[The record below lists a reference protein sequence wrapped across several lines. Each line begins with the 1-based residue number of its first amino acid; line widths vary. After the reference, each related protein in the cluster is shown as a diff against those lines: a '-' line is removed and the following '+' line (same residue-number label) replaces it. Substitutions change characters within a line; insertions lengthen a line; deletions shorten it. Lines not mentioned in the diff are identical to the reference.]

1 MFSPSAERPRM
12 TENSS
17 EIRIRELKRRIAQD
31 PTSPLFIGLAE
42 EYRASGRLSDAIR
55 VLEKGVHTHP
65 HYISAKV
72 ALARAYLEAGHAG
85 DAAALFEKALTMDPG
100 NLVAARALADIALA
114 RGDRLEAVK
123 KLKLYRALS
132 ADRNVDEAI
141 ARIESEIAAEALGQ
155 PKGRVLARLY
165 IEQGHPA
172 EALEVLEE
180 LARSEPGD
188 PEIESLR
195 GQARSALGPREATA
209 PAAAPPEPP
218 FDPAADRRAAA
229 VQVLKAWLG
238 VIRKAASAPPR

>member
-1 MFSPSAERPRM
+1 M

-42 EYRASGRLSDAIR
+42 EYRTTGRLTDAVRI
-55 VLEKGVHTHP
+55 LERGVHTHP

-85 DAAALFEKALTMDPG
+85 DAAALFEKVLTMDPG
-100 NLVAARALADIALA
+100 NLVAARALADIALS

-123 KLKLYRALS
+123 RLKLYRALS
-132 ADRNVDEAI
+132 ADRKVDEAI
-141 ARIESEIAAEALGQ
+141 ARIESELAAAAPGQ
-155 PKGRVLARLY
+155 SKGRVLARLY
-165 IEQGHPA
+165 LEQGHPA

-188 PEIESLR
+188 REVEAMRQEAASL
-195 GQARSALGPREATA
+195 LGPRPA
-209 PAAAPPEPP
+209 PAEAAQPPAPA
-218 FDPAADRRAAA
+218 DPAALRRAASI
-229 VQVLKAWLG
+229 QVLKAWLARMKR
-238 VIRKAASAPPR
+238 VES